1 MIQSNEKVVH
11 DLKEQ
16 LLLAENGKNSA
27 FEKQLELFESQRREF
42 QVRIEAQHKEIID
55 KDRTITNLEHK
66 LERM

>member
-27 FEKQLELFESQRREF
+27 FEKQLELFES
-42 QVRIEAQHKEIID
+42 
-55 KDRTITNLEHK
+55 
-66 LERM
+66 